1 MTTPEISVR
10 AAEPGDYEAF
20 QRMMSDPEGYGSTLQ
35 LPFTAV
41 ETWRKRLADKPEH
54 LHSLVACVPEAGVVG
69 SLAVEPNQ
77 RYRRRHVGVI
87 GMSVHRHWRGRG
99 VGAALMAAAVH
110 LADNWLGLTRLE
122 LTVFADNAAAIAL
135 YRKFGFVVEGTMR
148 AYALRDGRYVD
159 SHAMARLCGAARDAA

>member
-1 MTTPEISVR
+1 MSTTDIAVR

-41 ETWRKRLADKPEH
+41 ETWRKKLADKPEG

-69 SLAVEPNQ
+69 SLSVEASA
-77 RYRRRHVGVI
+77 RFRRRHVGVI
-87 GMSVHRHWRGRG
+87 GMSVHRDWRGRG
-99 VGAALMAAAVH
+99 VGTALMGAAVD
-110 LADNWLGLTRLE
+110 LAENWLGLTRLE
-122 LTVFADNAAAIAL
+122 LTVFTDNAAAIAL

-148 AYALRDGRYVD
+148 RYALRDGRYVD
-159 SHAMARLCGAARDAA
+159 SHAMARLRGEA